1 MIQTGFEKRVSVQQ
15 IIENQLP
22 EFVLTESPKT
32 VDFLKQYYISQEHQG
47 GAADIAVNLDQYLKV
62 DNLTPEV
69 ISGETTLYSDITT
82 SDDTVQ
88 VYSTKGFPNEY
99 GLFKIDNEVFTYTG
113 VTTNTFT
120 GVVRG
125 FSGITSYRT
134 DLDAEEL
141 LFSDSSAQSH
151 TASTKV
157 TNLSALFL
165 KDFYR
170 KLKVTLTPGLE
181 DVDFQEKLDVNNF
194 IKEAKSLYQAK
205 GTEESFRILFNAL
218 YGVEPTVVDL
228 EQYLPKPSS
237 AEFLRR
243 ELLVA
248 ERISGNPA
256 NLVGQTIR
264 KSTDPATQGAVSE
277 VEVFTRSGISTYYKI
292 GLFVGYSDNAL
303 IEGTFEVQPKT
314 KVINPVSTSD
324 SIITVDSTIGFG
336 ATGTLV
342 SGNNIITYT
351 SKTVNQFLGCDGI
364 TVGIGTADEIRTN
377 EVYIGYENGDLSK
390 KVEIRL
396 GGVLSDFKLVSDVLE
411 TSEEQVLY
419 VNHVGEKITLPE
431 TGPTDK
437 QLFANS
443 WIYNTSCRFDVED
456 INTGS
461 STITLKSSIDKSQLK
476 VGDKIDILLGDTNN
490 IALTNASVSSI
501 DNNLKQVQLNDM
513 TGFNYSA
520 LQTYTIRRNLNTATS
535 SGTSVNYGQNK
546 VTADIQNVYNENDE
560 SFYVASNSLPSY
572 DITKSTIKYEIST
585 GTPDALD
592 GYNSIIEQYQIISF
606 TEPTLDF
613 ITGDK
618 VVYKAETTPLKGLEE
633 GEYYVEVLNGGK
645 IKLYESRGLIETNGS
660 IVDGTVVN
668 NARGFLADG
677 TNNHSFILASQSDDS
692 IHPQKL
698 LRKFPHSQDIKT
710 GNETKTTTG
719 SLGMLING
727 VEIISPRSLD
737 KVYYGPLDNI
747 TVYNNGNDYDV
758 INPPDI
764 VIAAGLGRTALARPV
779 VEGSVKD
786 VLVDPQDF
794 DVVDVKSATISGGNG
809 SGAVLE
815 PMVGVRQRE
824 VRFDSRN
831 DVAGGGVSLSLDT
844 ITFVQ
849 DHNFVNGEPIV
860 YDSNGNTGLGTF
872 VHNAIYYPE
881 IISNTTIK
889 LYATKNDFD
898 NRTFAM
904 DFNNIS
910 GGQGIHKFKKFDYT
924 KTLRSIKVVDGG
936 SGYTNRKLI
945 VDPVGVNTVTNTI
958 TFKNHGF
965 NDGDKIVYSADT
977 SPIEGLSTSNQYQII
992 KIDNHSFKLANAGV
1006 GGTITSNYTRGNYV
1020 GLGSTG
1026 VGYQN
1031 FAYPDITLTVD
1042 AIIAGVGTATQA
1054 VGVITAI
1061 PIVRGGL
1068 IDAYLYDKGTGYGSS
1083 IINFDK
1089 SPVVTVR
1096 SGKDAEF
1103 RPIIVDG
1110 KVDQVAVTYAGVEY
1124 TSAPDLT
1131 FIGIGS
1137 GVGAKARAIVENGKV
1152 TGVSILNP
1160 GVNYSSNTGVAATS
1174 IGRNAFIE
1182 SDIRALTVNNHKRFG
1197 DEILVDSISGLQY
1210 GYVGHSTAIGS
1221 LLGDKLDTHSPIIG
1235 WAYDGNPIYGPNG
1248 YSDPE
1253 DANSSVKYVN
1263 TGYVLSSSDV
1273 IDRPPFKMD
1282 GTVFDNGFF
1291 IEDYKFDNSG
1301 DLDVHNGRYTK
1312 TPDFPNGVYA
1322 YFAGI
1327 TTVSRE
1333 AKYPYFIG
1341 DSYRSKL
1348 IPQLIDQSFDFNNS
1362 DLIRNTLPY
1371 KSEDLTADNDFITEP
1386 YEIVQQRTIVDSVS
1400 KGSVD
1405 SFEINQSGE
1414 KYAVND
1420 VLVFDNG
1427 GTNGGGLNAY
1437 VSRVAGNHI
1446 RSIDTEITTYQDA
1459 TVIWDNSNQ
1468 ISVHISPTHALLDGD
1483 TAVVSGVSTYISG
1496 LTKSHK
1502 IGVTSETAHLIA
1514 PVAHNTTLGFVTDIY
1529 LSSVPNNISI
1539 GSTVAIGV
1547 TNQEIVKVNNIFHE
1561 RKVLRIE
1568 RLVNPGIGHTE
1579 TEIVSKLADTFT
1591 IPINSEYFES
1601 RKNDKVYFHPFEA
1614 VGFGVTIGQEAANK
1628 YRIGDVQ
1635 YDVSVPYQSIYI
1647 PNHPFVDNQEVTH
1660 TSSTKPIKVSV
1671 KNFGSKSNLPTTGL
1685 YVINKGKDYIGLTTF
1700 KDHAAASVAGF
1711 STGGFFFR
1719 SFEGNGDSRDWKYS
1733 LEAVYTKQTARIE
1746 RITANVMTGAPW
1758 EGTQVTKE
1766 SFDDGHLLVDGDEIK
1781 LTVESNQSV
1790 GIGTSTAVRVK
1801 YNSENDKIII
1811 NPTTFTGSAILAG
1824 NVINLTA
1831 HGLETGDKVFYSGNA
1846 TGLSTKSYYV
1856 YRLDDDK
1863 FQLGQ
1868 TRYDVLSEPPTVL
1881 SITAGSGGSGQ
1892 ELSRVN
1898 PRIEVIRN
1906 NNLVFDTSDSSLSGY
1921 NLRIY
1926 HDEEFKNELVSIGGT
1941 ITDFIVDRSDVS
1953 SGSVGAAI
1961 TVRYSDNL
1969 SSKLYYTLEKGG
1981 FISTSDTEVA
1991 NNSEILFVP
2000 SVYSNTYSVSGI
2012 GSTTFQLSLK
2022 SVPETLNYTQ
2032 STTSKLEY
2040 STASPTARGGVE
2052 SIRATSGGLNY
2063 KKLPKFTS
2071 IISTEGVNAD
2081 IIPKSSTIGRIKE
2094 VTIEDTGFD
2103 YSADKTLSPEV
2114 FISPNITVVDRNS
2127 ITDINV
2133 LTGGSGYTIVPDI
2146 VVIDPDTNEPYP
2158 DSYLTGEIQSSSL
2171 TNVKVLQSPKGLS
2184 DKDNKVFTVNNSN
2197 GIPITSVQSTGVGTA
2212 YLTLQTPISNFSTA
2226 PFAVGDKVFIEGIS
2240 VLGGIGTTSTGYNSP
2255 ENGYSFFTV
2264 ESVGAANPVV
2274 IGIGLT
2280 EVTEYA
2286 GIAVTDTNG
2295 YGLAVNKNNYPTF
2308 EVIQTPE
2315 QFILDERLY
2324 VLQGSTYVLEDL
2336 YITKNL
2342 NDRIKIRGTYDLE
2355 IGDHIRGKES
2365 GTIATIKEIVENR
2378 ARFKID
2384 YSLRQEKGW
2393 NNNTG
2398 KLNED
2403 FQVLPDNDYY
2413 QNLSYTVKSPIV
2425 YEDLVNPVNR
2435 LLHTTGLKNFSDTG
2449 ITTTTN
2455 VSVKTPL
2462 DAGSVALID
2471 VIGEKRVDT
2480 VSNFDFAID
2489 IDAEGSKSRFVKF
2502 QTKRLSDY
2510 INNDSNRVLA
2520 IDDISSQFNKVFT
2533 ENNFFTNLDT
2543 INNGS
2548 GYNRYLV
2555 QIINPNN
2562 KQRQVTEL
2570 ITLTNNDGDIFTFEK
2585 GSIGIGTVNSNNSYN
2600 VTRLGDIIG
2609 DSDTSQLVFNPEDPY
2624 NYDYDLKV
2632 IKNTFNTSNVG
2643 IGTTSFG
2650 FVDIIGSN
2658 NLVGV
2663 GLTETLFSA
2672 TANQN
2677 EAFFANIEITNSVTF
2692 DRRYVELYVDQDGT
2706 DTFISDFYLD
2716 NKDGASGNFIGTF
2729 GASIESGVVKI
2740 NFTNSTES
2748 QGVFVKSRAIGFGVT
2763 TAGIGTYRFLTTGQ
2777 SGGSEKTARYE
2788 SKFAYTLAP
2797 ATATEVFRV
2806 AKSDVT
2812 SIKSVVKVG
2821 YGVTS
2826 ALHQL
2831 LSIHDGT
2838 DVYTTQYPFVSVG
2851 STSGIGTFGS
2861 EFSGSNLIL
2870 KFYPDAGINNVVLVQ
2885 SYSEIIQTD
2894 SDLINIPNTLNYGTL
2909 TESIKT
2915 YAYNGVNESRINV
2928 TEFDVNH
2935 KNTPIFTKTFNPA
2948 DTSVVNLNSGTFTIK
2963 DHFFETGEELEYESV
2978 STFSNITAE
2987 DMQMSNGSDL
2997 PATVYAIK
3005 ISPDEFKV
3013 GLTSTLAYA
3022 GTSVAFNDAGAGNA
3036 HTLTMAKRAEKT
3048 LLSVDGIVQS
3058 PLARTSVGYALTNNY
3073 GSISATDTFA
3083 SLVGISSILP
3093 RDILKIDNEY
3103 AEVVNVGLG
3112 TTAVGPI
3119 TGSGNYNLVELKRGF
3134 VGTTAAVHND
3144 MSPSG
3149 VGNTAQV
3156 YLGSY
3161 NIVKNKLHFSA
3172 PPTGNSA
3179 NSIDSSTNLENAR
3192 STFGGRVYL
3201 RKDYRFN
3208 KIYDNVSK
3216 SFTGI
3221 GATYQLTVDGETT
3234 TGIETGSGFL
3244 FINNMFQT
3252 PTTFNNVGNTYD
3264 FIDGNTATK
3273 VRFSGITNDSGNL
3286 VVSDYDVNQNQLPR
3300 GGLIVSLGSS
3310 IGRGYSQAA
3319 GATDIDVVINSSGAL
3334 TKVGIGTTTK
3344 HGSGYR
3350 GVVGIGVTD
3359 EAYEHKWV
3367 TASNN
3372 AVNGS
3377 LTPTDGS
3384 YDSFTGLLTLTIP
3397 SHGLGASGNVTI
3409 ANNSIS
3415 MTCGRDNHTSTKT
3428 YPRAGIDPAAGGANR
3443 AFTRISSDV
3452 ISVDVGPGGGRG
3464 TGANVTATVGAGGTL
3479 TFAVSAGGS
3488 NYKSPRILAPSPSY
3502 SNLEVTGV
3510 SRLGMGMTTDT
3521 GNGLLL
3527 DIEVGPTDA
3536 IPTDNKF
3543 GDAANLIDA
3552 NNAFISELAAKRM
3565 FNRWNNGSNSTYSYP
3580 SGFTEQDCIDD
3591 VVDVLEATSHNLKYG
3606 GNDKTYDAA
3615 NLFVTGVYSNP
3626 APVTGEEEQVIYALH
3641 EARDMATRAMRNQK
3655 IYTHLGA
3662 QYAHTYTSGTVANAI
3677 CSGGNYAHT
3686 YQAADSSANAINGSL
3701 KPTAAVYDAVAGT
3714 LALTFG
3720 SAHGI
3725 ANGGNVTIANHS
3737 LVFTCARDGHAT
3749 KHAYPRASDPA
3760 SGATLTATVTSTTAL
3775 TVTVGTSPLVF
3786 KSVVAGAGA
3795 EATSYDAKTG
3805 DLVLNVGSNHGLLG
3819 PTTLNAPTA
3828 ATYAPSTGVLRLTIA
3843 GHGCAVGDYVKI
3855 DDNSL
3860 TFTCARD
3867 NHTTQHS
3874 YPRSTDP
3881 VSGVWLP
3888 IHQTSANRIWVNI
3901 GKSPDTSTHTFVSA
3915 TAGVKK
3921 ANEGIGI
3928 GTSKLGFKCT
3938 RDATD
3943 AAPQGVAQQLYPRP
3957 GDPFSWNKKQISIA
3971 STTTS
3976 SITVNVG
3983 VSSTSQ
3989 TAKTQITDTT
3999 ITQDTASPACATVA
4013 SAIHTLVGIVT
4024 DVIKT
4029 HNANEL
4035 PASRTLSSI
4044 ETYEVNDF
4052 KIARPGYGFRKGD
4065 VFKPVGL
4072 VTDRNLSTPQAEF
4085 SLTVLDTFS
4094 DSFAAWQVGEMD
4106 YIDSIKELQ
4115 NGVRTRFPL
4124 KYNGEL
4130 LSFESNRDDVD
4141 LSALLLIFVNGIMQ
4155 HPGKHYTFEGG
4166 TSFIF
4171 AEPPSAGST
4180 ISVFFYRGT
4189 SGADSLAVDI
4199 DETIKNGDIVQLK
4212 TTRDI
4217 QGQEPRV
4224 VSSISDSD
4232 KLRTSIYTGLNI
4244 NETDYRLLD
4253 WSKQKIDRVI
4263 EGEPVYKSRDSI
4275 EGLVYPTARI
4285 IGDLPSSGITTIY
4298 VDNGYFFD
4306 YERNETGGNIAPVT
4320 IDALIMQN
4328 ASPVAA
4334 AVTATVS
4341 AGGTVSAL
4349 TVVDGGSGYIGSA
4362 VTVSIARPTG
4372 VAVTFTAA
4380 GVGVYTGIA
4389 TATIPVVNGSLSGT
4403 ANIIDGGSG
4412 YTHITPP
4419 NVLVPIETTP
4429 LDETV
4434 GIKTVRGFSGIIT
4447 GITTSHS
4454 GSDLFINFMVNKGAG
4469 GQNIKTDLKPGM
4481 PIYVSGTNVGHGVT
4495 SIDTHENSIVSI
4507 GTTFI
4512 DNIYKVHSFTRI
4524 DDNHGKFSCRVKTG
4538 SNVVGIAST
4547 STRTGTSWHGDIG
4560 KYSWGVLEMVD
4571 PQIRSNG
4578 IGIAV
4583 TGKILSSGIST
4594 FPTVQRRGF
4603 GIRSNGALRKDLG

>member
-22 EFVLTESPKT
+22 EFVLAESPKT

-69 ISGETTLYSDITT
+69 ISGETTLYSNITT

-141 LFSDSSAQSH
+141 LFSDSSAETH
-151 TASTKV
+151 DASTRV
-157 TNLSALFL
+157 QNLSALFL

-194 IKEAKSLYQAK
+194 IKEAKSLYQSK

-218 YGVEPTVVDL
+218 YGVEPTVIDL

-264 KSTDPATQGAVSE
+264 KSTDSATQGAVSE

-314 KVINPVSTSD
+314 KVINPVSVSD

-342 SGNNIITYT
+342 SGTNIITYS
-351 SKTVNQFLGCDGI
+351 SKSVNQFLGCQGVS
-364 TVGIGTADEIRTN
+364 VGIGTADEIRTN
-377 EVYIGYENGDLSK
+377 EVFVGYENGDLTK

-396 GGVLSDFKLVSDVLE
+396 GGVLSDFNLVSDVLE

-419 VNHVGEKITLPE
+419 VNHIGEKITLSE
-431 TGPTDK
+431 TGSTDK
-437 QLFANS
+437 ELFANS

-461 STITLKSSIDKSQLK
+461 STITLKSEIDKSQLK

-490 IALTNASVSSI
+490 ISLTNASVSSI
-501 DNNLKQVQLNDM
+501 DNSLKQVQLNNM
-513 TGFNYSA
+513 TGFVYNP
-520 LQTYTIRRNLNTATS
+520 LQTYTIRRKLNTATS
-535 SGTSVNYGQNK
+535 SGTLVNYGQNK
-546 VTADIQNVYNENDE
+546 VTTDVQNVYNENDE

-572 DITKSTIKYEIST
+572 DITKSTVKYEIST
-585 GTPDALD
+585 GTAGALD
-592 GYNSIIEQYQIISF
+592 GYNSIIEKYQIISF

-618 VVYKAETTPLKGLEE
+618 VVYKPETTPLKGLEE

-668 NARGFLADG
+668 NAKGFLSDG

-698 LRKFPHSQDIKT
+698 LRKFHHSQDIKT

-727 VEIISPRSLD
+727 VEVVSPRSMD

-747 TVYNNGNDYDV
+747 TVYNNGQDYDV
-758 INPPDI
+758 INPPNI
-764 VIAAGLGRTALARPV
+764 VIAAGLGRNASARAV
-779 VEGSVKD
+779 VEGSVKE
-786 VLVDPQDF
+786 VLVDRQDF

-824 VRFDSRN
+824 VRFDSRD

-849 DHNFVNGEPIV
+849 DHNFVNGEPVV
-860 YDSNGNTGLGTF
+860 YDNNGNTGLGTF
-872 VHNAIYYPE
+872 VHNAVYYPE
-881 IISNTTIK
+881 IISNTAIK
-889 LYATKNDFD
+889 LYATKNDYD

-910 GGQGIHKFKKFDYT
+910 GGQGIHKFRKFDYT

-945 VDPVGVNTVTNTI
+945 IDPVGVNTVTNII

-965 NDGDKIVYSADT
+965 GNGDKIVYSADT
-977 SPIEGLSTSNQYQII
+977 VPIEGLSESNQYQII
-992 KIDNHSFKLANAGV
+992 KIDDDSFKLANAGV

-1031 FAYPDITLTVD
+1031 FAYPDVTLTVD
-1042 AIIAGVGTATQA
+1042 AILAGVGTATQT

-1061 PIVRGGL
+1061 PIVRGEL

-1089 SPVVTVR
+1089 SPVVTVK

-1103 RPIIVDG
+1103 KPIIVGG
-1110 KVDQVAVTYAGVEY
+1110 KIDQVAVTYSGIEY
-1124 TSAPDLT
+1124 TSAPDLI
-1131 FIGIGS
+1131 FVGVGS

-1152 TGVSILNP
+1152 TGVSVLNS
-1160 GVNYSSNTGVAATS
+1160 GVNYSSNTGVAATA

-1182 SDIRALTVNNHKRFG
+1182 ADIRELTVNNHKRFG
-1197 DEILVDSISGLQY
+1197 DEILVQNISGLQY

-1273 IDRPPFKMD
+1273 VDRPPFKMD
-1282 GTVFDNGFF
+1282 GTTFDNGFF

-1301 DLDVHNGRYTK
+1301 DLDVHNGRYAK

-1348 IPQLIDQSFDFNNS
+1348 IPQLINQSFDFNNS

-1386 YEIVQQRTIVDSVS
+1386 YEIVQQRTIVDSIS

-1405 SFEINQSGE
+1405 SFIINQSGDG
-1414 KYAVND
+1414 YAVND

-1437 VSRVAGNHI
+1437 VSRVAGKHI
-1446 RSIDTEITTYQDA
+1446 RNIDTEITTYQDA
-1459 TVIWDNSNQ
+1459 TLIWDNSSQ
-1468 ISVHISPTHALLDGD
+1468 ISVHISPTHDLLDGD
-1483 TAVVSGVSTYISG
+1483 TAVVSGVSTFIAG
-1496 LTKSHK
+1496 LTKPHK
-1502 IGVTSETAHLIA
+1502 IGVSSETTHLIA

-1529 LSSVPNNISI
+1529 LSSIPNNISI
-1539 GSTVAIGV
+1539 GSTVAIGL

-1561 RKVLRIE
+1561 RKILRIE

-1579 TEIVSKLADTFT
+1579 TEVVSKLADTFT
-1591 IPINSEYFES
+1591 IPIKSEYFDS
-1601 RKNDKVYFHPFEA
+1601 RKNDKVYFNPLEA
-1614 VGFGVTIGQEAANK
+1614 VGFGVTIGQEKDNK

-1635 YDVSVPYQSIYI
+1635 YDVSVPYQSIYL
-1647 PNHPFVDNQEVTH
+1647 PNHPFKDNQAVTF
-1660 TSSTKPIKVSV
+1660 TSSTKPIKVSI
-1671 KNFGSKSNLPTTGL
+1671 KNFGAVSNLPASGL

-1711 STGGFFFR
+1711 STGGYFFR
-1719 SFEGNGDSRDWKYS
+1719 SFVTNGDSRNWKYS
-1733 LEAVYTKQTARIE
+1733 LEASYTKETARIE

-1758 EGTQVTKE
+1758 EGTQVTKS
-1766 SFDDGHLLVDGDEIK
+1766 SFDEGHLLANGDEIK
-1781 LTVESNQSV
+1781 LTVKSNQSV

-1811 NPTTFTGSAILAG
+1811 NPTTFAGSAVLVG
-1824 NVINLTA
+1824 NIINLTA
-1831 HGLETGDKVFYSGNA
+1831 HGLETGDKVFYDGGIV
-1846 TGLSTKSYYV
+1846 GLSTNSFYV

-1868 TRYDVLSEPPTVL
+1868 TRYDVLLKPPTII

-1892 ELSRVN
+1892 QLSKVN
-1898 PRIEVIRN
+1898 PRLEIIDN

-1921 NLRIY
+1921 DLRIY
-1926 HDEEFKNELVSIGGT
+1926 HDNEFNNELVSIGGT
-1941 ITDFIVDRSDVS
+1941 ITDFIVERSVVS
-1953 SGSVGAAI
+1953 SGSAGAAV

-1969 SSKLYYTLEKGG
+1969 PSKLYYTLERGG
-1981 FISTSDTEVA
+1981 YISTSDTEVA

-2000 SVYSNTYSVSGI
+2000 SVYNNTYSVSGI

-2022 SVPETLNYTQ
+2022 SVPETLNYAQ
-2032 STTSKLEY
+2032 STTSQLEY
-2040 STASPTARGGVE
+2040 STNSKTARGGVE

-2063 KKLPKFTS
+2063 KKLPKFTT
-2071 IISTEGVNAD
+2071 ITSTQGINAD

-2127 ITDINV
+2127 IDTINIKS
-2133 LTGGSGYTIVPDI
+2133 GGSGYTIVPDI
-2146 VVIDPDTNEPYP
+2146 VVIDPDTNEPYT
-2158 DSYLTGEIQSSSL
+2158 DSYLSGEIQSSSL
-2171 TNVKVLQSPKGLS
+2171 TNVQVLQSPKGLS
-2184 DKDNKVFTVNNSN
+2184 DKENKVFTINNSN
-2197 GIPITSVQSTGVGTA
+2197 GIPITRVQSTGVGTA

-2264 ESVGAANPVV
+2264 ESVGAANPII

-2280 EVTEYA
+2280 EVTGYA

-2342 NDRIKIRGTYDLE
+2342 NDKIKIRGTYDLE
-2355 IGDHIRGKES
+2355 VGDHIRGKES
-2365 GTIATIKEIVENR
+2365 GTIATIKEIVKNK

-2449 ITTTTN
+2449 ITTTTDI
-2455 VSVKTPL
+2455 SVKTPL

-2471 VIGEKRVDT
+2471 IIGEKRVDT

-2489 IDAEGSKSRFVKF
+2489 LDAQNNKSRFVKF

-2510 INNDSNRVLA
+2510 INNSSNRVLP
-2520 IDDISSQFNKVFT
+2520 IDDISSKFNKVFT

-2543 INNGS
+2543 IISGS

-2562 KQRQVTEL
+2562 DQRQVTEL
-2570 ITLTNNDGDIFTFEK
+2570 ITLTDNDNNIYTFEK
-2585 GSIGIGTVNSNNSYN
+2585 GSIGIETGNSNNSYK
-2600 VTRLGDIIG
+2600 VDRLGDLIG
-2609 DSDTSQLVFNPEDPY
+2609 DSDTSQLVFNPKNPY
-2624 NYDYDLKV
+2624 DFDYDLKV

-2650 FVDIIGSN
+2650 FVDVIGSN

-2706 DTFISDFYLD
+2706 DTYISDFYLD
-2716 NKDGASGNFIGTF
+2716 NKDGATGNFIGTF
-2729 GASIESGVVKI
+2729 GSSIESGVVKV

-2748 QGVFVKSRAIGFGVT
+2748 HGVFVKSRAIGFGVT
-2763 TAGIGTYRFLTTGQ
+2763 TAGIGTYRYLTDGQ
-2777 SGGSEKTARYE
+2777 AGGSEKTARYE

-2885 SYSEIIQTD
+2885 SYSEIIQTET
-2894 SDLINIPNTLNYGTL
+2894 DLLNRPNNLNYGTL
-2909 TESIKT
+2909 TESLGIN
-2915 YAYNGVNESRINV
+2915 AYNGVNENRINV
-2928 TEFDVNH
+2928 TDFDINY
-2935 KNTPIFTKTFNPA
+2935 KKTPIFTKEFNPA
-2948 DTSVVNLNSGTFTIK
+2948 DTSVVNLSTGTFTIK

-2978 STFSNITAE
+2978 STFSNILAE

-3005 ISPDEFKV
+3005 VTSDEFRIS
-3013 GLTSTLAYA
+3013 LTSGGSAIT
-3022 GTSVAFNDAGAGNA
+3022 FNDAGEGNA

-3058 PLARTSVGYALTNNY
+3058 PVARTSVGYALTNNY
-3073 GSISATDTFA
+3073 GNISATDTFA

-3093 RDILKIDNEY
+3093 RDILKIDDEY
-3103 AEVVNVGLG
+3103 TEVVNVGLG

-3119 TGSGNYNLVELKRGF
+3119 TGSGAYNLVELKRGF
-3134 VGTTAAVHND
+3134 VGSTASVHSD
-3144 MSPSG
+3144 LSPSG

-3161 NIVKNKLHFSA
+3161 NIAKSKIYFTA
-3172 PPTGNSA
+3172 PPTGNSV
-3179 NSIDSSTNLENAR
+3179 NVVDSSTNLENAR

-3201 RKDYRFN
+3201 RQDYTKN

-3216 SFTGI
+3216 EFTGI
-3221 GATYQLTVDGETT
+3221 GATYQLTVEGSTT
-3234 TGIETGSGFL
+3234 TGIETGSGL
-3244 FINNMFQT
+3244 VFINNMFQT
-3252 PTTFNNVGNTYD
+3252 PTTFNNLGNTYD

-3273 VRFSGITNDSGNL
+3273 VRFTGITDDNGHL
-3286 VVSDYDVNQNQLPR
+3286 IISDYDVNSNQLPR
-3300 GGLIVSLGSS
+3300 GGIIVSLGSS
-3310 IGRGYSQAA
+3310 IGRGYAQPV
-3319 GATDIDVVINSSGAL
+3319 GATDVDVVINGSGAL

-3359 EAYEHKWV
+3359 ESYDHKWV
-3367 TASNN
+3367 TAANN

-3384 YDSFTGLLTLTIP
+3384 YDSFTGLLSLTIP
-3397 SHGLGASGNVTI
+3397 NHGLGASGNVTI

-3443 AFTRISSDV
+3443 AFTRISSDA
-3452 ISVDVGPGGGRG
+3452 ISVNVGPGGGRG

-3510 SRLGMGMTTDT
+3510 SRLGKGMTSET
-3521 GNGLLL
+3521 GKGLLL
-3527 DIEVGPTDA
+3527 DVEVGPTDA

-3543 GDAANLIDA
+3543 GDAANLIDS

-3565 FNRWNNGSNSTYSYP
+3565 FNRWNNGSNSSYSYP
-3580 SGFTEQDCIDD
+3580 GGFTEQDCIDD

-3662 QYAHTYTSGTVANAI
+3662 QYAHTYTSGTVANAVV
-3677 CSGGNYAHT
+3677 SGGNYAHT
-3686 YQAADSSANAINGSL
+3686 YVAADSSANAINGSL

-3725 ANGGNVTIANHS
+3725 ANGANVTIANHS

-3760 SGATLTATVTSTTAL
+3760 SGSNLTATVTSTTAL

-3786 KSVVAGAGA
+3786 KSVVAGSGA

-3805 DLVLNVGSNHGLLG
+3805 DLVLNVGSNHGFLA

-3828 ATYAPSTGVLRLTIA
+3828 ATYAPTTGVLRLTIA

-3855 DDNSL
+3855 DDNSV

-3888 IHQTSANRIWVNI
+3888 IHQISANRIWVNI
-3901 GKSPDTSTHTFVSA
+3901 GKSPDTSAHTFVSA

-3938 RDATD
+3938 RDAN
-3943 AAPQGVAQQLYPRP
+3943 AANPGGVAQQLYPRP

-3976 SITVNVG
+3976 SVTVNVG

-3999 ITQDTASPACATVA
+3999 ITQDTAAPACATVA

-4035 PASRTLSSI
+4035 PASRTLASI

-4052 KIARPGYGFRKGD
+4052 KIARPGYGFNKGD

-4085 SLTVLDTFS
+4085 SLTVIDTFS
-4094 DSFAAWQVGEMD
+4094 DSFAAWQFGELD

-4124 KYNGEL
+4124 RYNGDL
-4130 LSFESNRDDVD
+4130 LSFESNSDDVD
-4141 LSALLLIFVNGIMQ
+4141 LDALLLIFVNGIMQ

-4166 TSFIF
+4166 TSFVF
-4171 AEPPSAGST
+4171 AEPPNAGST
-4180 ISVFFYRGT
+4180 VSIFFYRGT
-4189 SGADSLAVDI
+4189 RATDSLIVDI
-4199 DETIKNGDIVQLK
+4199 DETIKDGDIIQLK
-4212 TTRDI
+4212 TTKDI
-4217 QGQEPRV
+4217 QGQDPRV
-4224 VSSISDSD
+4224 VSSIFDSD
-4232 KLRTSIYTGLNI
+4232 QVRTSIYTGLNI
-4244 NETDYRLLD
+4244 NEIDYRLLD

-4285 IGDLPSSGITTIY
+4285 IGDLPSSGIPSIY
-4298 VDNGYFFD
+4298 LDNAQFFNYEENESSIVIVD
-4306 YERNETGGNIAPVT
+4306 V
-4320 IDALIMQN
+4320 DALIMQN
-4328 ASPVAA
+4328 ANPVAA

-4341 AGGTVSAL
+4341 AGGTIGSL
-4349 TVVDGGSGYIGSA
+4349 TVVSGGSGYIGSA
-4362 VTVSIARPTG
+4362 VTVSIARPIG
-4372 VAVTFTAA
+4372 AAVTFSG

-4412 YTHITPP
+4412 YTHVTPP

-4429 LDETV
+4429 LDETIT
-4434 GIKTVRGFSGIIT
+4434 GITTVRGFSGIVT

-4454 GSDLFINFMVNKGAG
+4454 GSELFINFMINKGAD
-4469 GQNIKTDLKPGM
+4469 GQNITTQLKVGYPVY
-4481 PIYVSGTNVGHGVT
+4481 ISGTNVGHGVT
-4495 SIDTHENSIVSI
+4495 SIDGHESSIVSI

-4512 DNIYKVHSFTRI
+4512 DNIYKVHSFTRF
-4524 DDNHGKFSCRVKTG
+4524 DDNSGKFSCRVKTG
-4538 SNVVGIAST
+4538 SNVGFASAYAGIN
-4547 STRTGTSWHGDIG
+4547 TGGIG
-4560 KYSWGVLEMVD
+4560 RYSWGVLESNNT
-4571 PQIRSNG
+4571 RTNG

-4583 TGKILSSGIST
+4583 TGNILSSGITT
-4594 FPTVQRRGF
+4594 FPTIQRRGY

>member
-22 EFVLTESPKT
+22 EFVLAESPKT

-69 ISGETTLYSDITT
+69 ISGETTLYSDITA

-141 LFSDSSAQSH
+141 LFSDSSAETH
-151 TASTKV
+151 DASTKV
-157 TNLSALFL
+157 QNLSALFL
-165 KDFYR
+165 KDFYK

-181 DVDFQEKLDVNNF
+181 DVNFQEKLDVNNF
-194 IKEAKSLYQAK
+194 IKEAKSLYQSK

-218 YGVEPTVVDL
+218 YGVEPKVVDL

-264 KSTDPATQGAVSE
+264 KSTDSATQGAVSE

-314 KVINPVSTSD
+314 KVINPVSVSD

-342 SGNNIITYT
+342 SGKNIITYS
-351 SKTVNQFLGCDGI
+351 SKSINQFLGCQGV

-377 EVYIGYENGDLSK
+377 EVFVGYENGDLTK

-396 GGVLSDFKLVSDVLE
+396 GGVLSDFNLVSDVLE

-419 VNHVGEKITLPE
+419 VNHIGEKITLSE
-431 TGPTDK
+431 TGSTDK
-437 QLFANS
+437 ELFANS

-461 STITLKSSIDKSQLK
+461 STITLKSEIDKSQLK

-490 IALTNASVSSI
+490 ISLTNASVGSI
-501 DNNLKQVQLNDM
+501 DNSLKQVQLNDM
-513 TGFNYSA
+513 TGFVYDP
-520 LQTYTIRRNLNTATS
+520 LQTYTIRRKLNTATS
-535 SGTSVNYGQNK
+535 SGTLVNYGQNK
-546 VTADIQNVYNENDE
+546 VTTDVQNVYNENDE

-572 DITKSTIKYEIST
+572 DITKSTVKYEIST
-585 GTPDALD
+585 GTSGALD
-592 GYNSIIEQYQIISF
+592 GYNSIIEKYQIISF

-618 VVYKAETTPLKGLEE
+618 IVYKAETTPLKGLEE

-668 NARGFLADG
+668 NAKGFLSDG

-698 LRKFPHSQDIKT
+698 LRKFHHSQDIKT

-727 VEIISPRSLD
+727 VEVVSPRSMD
-737 KVYYGPLDNI
+737 KIYYGPLDNI
-747 TVYNNGNDYDV
+747 TVYNNGQDYDV
-758 INPPDI
+758 INPPNI
-764 VIAAGLGRTALARPV
+764 VIAAGLGRNASARAV
-779 VEGSVKD
+779 VEGSIKE
-786 VLVDPQDF
+786 VLVDRQDF

-824 VRFDSRN
+824 VRFDSRD

-849 DHNFVNGEPIV
+849 DHNFVNGEAIV
-860 YDSNGNTGLGTF
+860 YDNNGNTGLGTF
-872 VHNAIYYPE
+872 VHNAVYYPE
-881 IISNTTIK
+881 IISNTAIK
-889 LYATKNDFD
+889 LYATKNDYD

-910 GGQGIHKFKKFDYT
+910 GGQGIHKFRKFDYT

-945 VDPVGVNTVTNTI
+945 VDPVGVNTVTNII
-958 TFKNHGF
+958 TFNNHGF
-965 NDGDKIVYSADT
+965 DDGDKIVYSADT
-977 SPIEGLSTSNQYQII
+977 APIEGLSTSNQYQII

-1006 GGTITSNYTRGNYV
+1006 GGTVTSNYTRGNYV

-1031 FAYPDITLTVD
+1031 FAYPDVTLTVD
-1042 AIIAGVGTATQA
+1042 AIIAGVGTATQS

-1061 PIVRGGL
+1061 PIVRGEL

-1089 SPVVTVR
+1089 SPVVKVK

-1152 TGVSILNP
+1152 TGVSVLNS
-1160 GVNYSSNTGVAATS
+1160 GVNYSSNTGVAGTA

-1182 SDIRALTVNNHKRFG
+1182 ADIRELTVNNHKRFG
-1197 DEILVDSISGLQY
+1197 DEILVQNISGLQY

-1221 LLGDKLDTHSPIIG
+1221 LLGDELDTHSPIIG

-1273 IDRPPFKMD
+1273 VDRPPFKMD
-1282 GTVFDNGFF
+1282 GTSFDQGFF
-1291 IEDYKFDNSG
+1291 IEDYKFNNSG

-1348 IPQLIDQSFDFNNS
+1348 IPQLINQSFDFNNS

-1405 SFEINQSGE
+1405 SFIINQSGDG
-1414 KYAVND
+1414 YAVND

-1437 VSRVAGNHI
+1437 VSRVTGNHI
-1446 RSIDTEITTYQDA
+1446 RNIDTEITTYQDA
-1459 TVIWDNSNQ
+1459 TLIWDNSSQ

-1483 TAVVSGVSTYISG
+1483 TAVVSGVSTFISG

-1502 IGVTSETAHLIA
+1502 IGVSSETTHLIA

-1529 LSSVPNNISI
+1529 LSSIPNNISI
-1539 GSTVAIGV
+1539 GSTVAIGL

-1579 TEIVSKLADTFT
+1579 TEVVSKLADTFT
-1591 IPINSEYFES
+1591 IPIKSEYFDS
-1601 RKNDKVYFHPFEA
+1601 RKNDKVYFNPLEA
-1614 VGFGVTIGQEAANK
+1614 VGFGVTIGQEKLNK
-1628 YRIGDVQ
+1628 YRIGDIE
-1635 YDVSVPYQSIYI
+1635 YDVSVPYQSIYL
-1647 PNHPFVDNQEVTH
+1647 PNHPFQDNQAVTF
-1660 TSSTKPIKVSV
+1660 TSSTAPIKVSI
-1671 KNFGSKSNLPTTGL
+1671 KNFGALSNLPASGL

-1711 STGGFFFR
+1711 STGGYFFR
-1719 SFEGNGDSRDWKYS
+1719 SFATNGDSRNWKYS
-1733 LEAVYTKQTARIE
+1733 LESSNTKETARIE
-1746 RITANVMTGAPW
+1746 RITANIMTGAPW
-1758 EGTQVTKE
+1758 EGTQVTK
-1766 SFDDGHLLVDGDEIK
+1766 STFDDGHLLANGDEIK
-1781 LTVESNQSV
+1781 LTVKSNQSV

-1811 NPTTFTGSAILAG
+1811 NPTTFAGSAILAG
-1824 NVINLTA
+1824 NIINLTA
-1831 HGLETGDKVFYSGNA
+1831 HGLETGDKVFYDGGIV
-1846 TGLSTKSYYV
+1846 GLSTNSFYV

-1868 TRYDVLSEPPTVL
+1868 TRYDVLLEPPTII

-1892 ELSRVN
+1892 QLSKVN
-1898 PRIEVIRN
+1898 PRLEVIKN

-1921 NLRIY
+1921 DLRIY
-1926 HDEEFKNELVSIGGT
+1926 HDNEFNNELVSIGGT
-1941 ITDFIVDRSDVS
+1941 ITDFIVERSVVL
-1953 SGSVGAAI
+1953 SGSAGAAV

-1969 SSKLYYTLEKGG
+1969 PSKLYYTLERGG
-1981 FISTSDTEVA
+1981 YISTSDTEVS

-2000 SVYSNTYSVSGI
+2000 SVYNNTYSVSGI

-2022 SVPETLNYTQ
+2022 SVPETLNYAQ
-2032 STTSKLEY
+2032 STTSQLEY
-2040 STASPTARGGVE
+2040 STNSKTARGGVE

-2063 KKLPKFTS
+2063 KKLPKFTA
-2071 IISTEGVNAD
+2071 ITSTQGVNAD

-2127 ITDINV
+2127 IDSINIKS
-2133 LTGGSGYTIVPDI
+2133 GGSGYTIVPDI
-2146 VVIDPDTNEPYP
+2146 VVIDPDTNEPYT

-2171 TNVKVLQSPKGLS
+2171 TNVQVLQSPKGLS
-2184 DKDNKVFTVNNSN
+2184 DKENKVFTVNNSN

-2264 ESVGAANPVV
+2264 ESVGAANPII

-2342 NDRIKIRGTYDLE
+2342 NDKIKIRGTYDLE
-2355 IGDHIRGKES
+2355 VGDHIRGKES
-2365 GTIATIKEIVENR
+2365 GTIATIKDIVKNK

-2425 YEDLVNPVNR
+2425 YEDLINPVNR

-2449 ITTTTN
+2449 ITTTTDI
-2455 VSVKTPL
+2455 SVKTPL

-2471 VIGEKRVDT
+2471 IIGEKRVDT
-2480 VSNFDFAID
+2480 VSNFDFALD
-2489 IDAEGSKSRFVKF
+2489 LDVQDNKSRFVKF

-2510 INNDSNRVLA
+2510 INNSSNRVLP
-2520 IDDISSQFNKVFT
+2520 IDDISSKFNKVFT

-2562 KQRQVTEL
+2562 NQRQVTEL
-2570 ITLTNNDGDIFTFEK
+2570 ITLTDNDSNIYTFEK
-2585 GSIGIGTVNSNNSYN
+2585 GSIGIETSDSNNSYK
-2600 VTRLGDIIG
+2600 VDRLGDIVG
-2609 DSDTSQLVFNPEDPY
+2609 DSDTSQLVFNPKNPFDF
-2624 NYDYDLKV
+2624 DYDLKV

-2650 FVDIIGSN
+2650 FVDVIGSN
-2658 NLVGV
+2658 NLVSV

-2706 DTFISDFYLD
+2706 DTYISDFYLD

-2729 GASIESGVVKI
+2729 GASIESGVVKV

-2748 QGVFVKSRAIGFGVT
+2748 HGVFVKSRAIGFGVT
-2763 TAGIGTYRFLTTGQ
+2763 TAGIGTYRYLTDGQ
-2777 SGGSEKTARYE
+2777 AGGSEKSARYE
-2788 SKFAYTLAP
+2788 SKFAYTTGAP
-2797 ATATEVFRV
+2797 ADAVEVFRV

-2861 EFSGSNLIL
+2861 QFSGSNLIL
-2870 KFYPDAGINNVVLVQ
+2870 KFYPDAVVSSSVLVQ
-2885 SYSEIIQTD
+2885 SYSEIIQTET
-2894 SDLINIPNTLNYGTL
+2894 DLLNKPNNLNYGTL
-2909 TESIKT
+2909 TENLGIN
-2915 YAYNGVNESRINV
+2915 AYNGVNENRINV
-2928 TEFDVNH
+2928 TEFDINY
-2935 KNTPIFTKTFNPA
+2935 KKTPIFTKEFNPA
-2948 DTSVVNLNSGTFTIK
+2948 DTSVVNLSTGTFTIK

-2978 STFSNITAE
+2978 STFSNILAE

-2997 PATVYAIK
+2997 PANVYAIK
-3005 ISPDEFKV
+3005 ITADEFKV
-3013 GLTSTLAYA
+3013 GLTSALAYA

-3048 LLSVDGIVQS
+3048 LLAVDGIVQS
-3058 PLARTSVGYALTNNY
+3058 PVARTSVGYALTNNY
-3073 GSISATDTFA
+3073 GNISATDTFA

-3093 RDILKIDNEY
+3093 KDILKIDDEY
-3103 AEVVNVGLG
+3103 TEVVNVGLG

-3119 TGSGNYNLVELKRGF
+3119 TGSGAYNLVELKRGF
-3134 VGTTAAVHND
+3134 VGSTAAVHSD
-3144 MSPSG
+3144 LSSPG

-3161 NIVKNKLHFSA
+3161 NIVKSKIHFTA
-3172 PPTGNSA
+3172 PPTGNSI
-3179 NSIDSSTNLENAR
+3179 NFVDSETNLENAR

-3201 RKDYRFN
+3201 RQDYRFN

-3216 SFTGI
+3216 EFTGI
-3221 GATYQLTVDGETT
+3221 GATYQLTVEGSTT
-3234 TGIETGSGFL
+3234 TGIETGSGL
-3244 FINNMFQT
+3244 VFINNMFQT
-3252 PTTFNNVGNTYD
+3252 PTTFNNLGNTYD
-3264 FIDGNTATK
+3264 LIDGFTATK
-3273 VRFSGITNDSGNL
+3273 VRFTGITDDNGHL
-3286 VVSDYDVNQNQLPR
+3286 IISDYDVNSNQLPR
-3300 GGLIVSLGSS
+3300 GGIIVSLGSS
-3310 IGRGYSQAA
+3310 IGRGYAQP
-3319 GATDIDVVINSSGAL
+3319 VGAL
-3334 TKVGIGTTTK
+3334 VTCGHSGGGINTIGFTTTSDITTPF
-3344 HGSGYR
+3344 GSGYR
-3350 GVVGIGVTD
+3350 GNLPGNKVSIAITDTSTSGI
-3359 EAYEHKWV
+3359 V
-3367 TASNN
+3367 TAKVN
-3372 AVNGS
+3372 A
-3377 LTPTDGS
+3377 
-3384 YDSFTGLLTLTIP
+3384 YI
-3397 SHGLGASGNVTI
+3397 
-3409 ANNSIS
+3409 
-3415 MTCGRDNHTSTKT
+3415 
-3428 YPRAGIDPAAGGANR
+3428 
-3443 AFTRISSDV
+3443 
-3452 ISVDVGPGGGRG
+3452 
-3464 TGANVTATVGAGGTL
+3464 GAGGTITGFEIL
-3479 TFAVSAGGS
+3479 TAGSGYA
-3488 NYKSPRILAPSPSY
+3488 NPIVQMPSPSY
-3502 SNLEVTGV
+3502 SNLEITGV
-3510 SRLGMGMTTDT
+3510 SRLGKGMTSET
-3521 GNGLLL
+3521 GKGLLV
-3527 DIEVGPTDA
+3527 DVEVGPTDA
-3536 IPTDNKF
+3536 IPVDNKF

-3565 FNRWNNGSNSTYSYP
+3565 FNRWNNGSNSSYSYP
-3580 SGFTEQDCIDD
+3580 GGFTEQDCIDD

-3662 QYAHTYTSGTVANAI
+3662 QYAHTYTSGTVANAVV
-3677 CSGGNYAHT
+3677 SGGNYVHT

-3725 ANGGNVTIANHS
+3725 ANGANVTIADHS

-3760 SGATLTATVTSTTAL
+3760 SGSNLTATVTSTTAL

-3805 DLVLNVGSNHGLLG
+3805 DLVLNVGSNHGFLA

-3828 ATYAPSTGVLRLTIA
+3828 ATYAPTTGVLRLTIG

-3855 DDNSL
+3855 DDNSV

-3888 IHQTSANRIWVNI
+3888 IHQISANRIWVNI
-3901 GKSPDTSTHTFVSA
+3901 GKSPDTSAHTFVSA

-3938 RDATD
+3938 RDAN
-3943 AAPQGVAQQLYPRP
+3943 AANPGGVAQQLYPRP

-3976 SITVNVG
+3976 SVTVNVG

-4035 PASRTLSSI
+4035 PASRTLASI

-4052 KIARPGYGFRKGD
+4052 KIARPGYGFNKGD

-4072 VTDRNLSTPQAEF
+4072 VTDRNLSTPQADF
-4085 SLTVLDTFS
+4085 SLTVIDTFS
-4094 DSFAAWQVGEMD
+4094 DSFAAWQFGELD

-4124 KYNGEL
+4124 RYNGDL
-4130 LSFESNRDDVD
+4130 LSFESNSDDVD
-4141 LSALLLIFVNGIMQ
+4141 LDALLLIFVNGIMQ

-4166 TSFIF
+4166 TSFVF
-4171 AEPPSAGST
+4171 AEPPNAGST
-4180 ISVFFYRGT
+4180 VSIFFYRGT
-4189 SGADSLAVDI
+4189 RATDSLVVDI
-4199 DETIKNGDIVQLK
+4199 DETIKNGDVIQLK
-4212 TTRDI
+4212 TTKDI
-4217 QGQEPRV
+4217 QGQDPRV

-4232 KLRTSIYTGLNI
+4232 QVRTSIYTGLNI
-4244 NETDYRLLD
+4244 NEVDYRLLD

-4285 IGDLPSSGITTIY
+4285 IGDLPSSGISSIY
-4298 VDNGYFFD
+4298 LDNAQFFN
-4306 YERNETGGNIAPVT
+4306 YEENESGIVIVSCG
-4320 IDALIMQN
+4320 ALVMQN
-4328 ASPVAA
+4328 ANPVAA

-4341 AGGTVSAL
+4341 AGGTVGAL

-4412 YTHITPP
+4412 YTHVTPP

-4429 LDETV
+4429 LDET
-4434 GIKTVRGFSGIIT
+4434 INNITTVRGYSGIVT

-4454 GSDLFINFMVNKGAG
+4454 GSDLFINFMINKGAD
-4469 GQNIKTDLKPGM
+4469 GQNITTQLKVGYPVY
-4481 PIYVSGTNVGHGVT
+4481 ISGTNVGHGVT
-4495 SIDTHENSIVSI
+4495 SIDGHESSIVSI

-4512 DNIYKVHSFTRI
+4512 DNIYKVHSFTRF
-4524 DDNHGKFSCRVKTG
+4524 DNNSGKFSVRVKTG
-4538 SNVVGIAST
+4538 SNVGFASAYAGIN
-4547 STRTGTSWHGDIG
+4547 TGGIG
-4560 KYSWGVLEMVD
+4560 RYSWGVLEYTD
-4571 PQIRSNG
+4571 TRSNG

-4583 TGKILSSGIST
+4583 TGNILSSGITT
-4594 FPTVQRRGF
+4594 FPTIQRRGY